1 MKTNQT
7 LLIIGLGAFC
17 FGGCTDSDSSNGT
30 SEILNT
36 GEIGIPS
43 PDSYRS
49 SEEVD
54 SDSAVS
60 EEDSDTVAENDVTP
74 LPDVQGEETQDA
86 SAPQD
91 VAIPETVEDVEEGKD
106 ADTEAPDPEDVL
118 SPEDTESEDD
128 SATGDVGDDATGD
141 VGDDTSAD
149 GDEPGKES
157 VTRFVSFGDQGE
169 GNDAQYAVGAAAA
182 TVCEERGCDFALL
195 LGDNFYDVGVSSV
208 DDPQFETKFELP
220 YADLDMPFY
229 VVLGNHDYGE
239 TSFEWYRGEFQK
251 QYALQ
256 NPKWVFPKEYYSF
269 ETGEGLADFFAFDTA
284 RLMWGDM
291 EDEQRDF
298 LNTAIGDSEAIWK
311 VAFAH
316 HPYLSNGKHGNAGNY
331 EGFSFIPIASGA
343 TVKDFMDDVICG
355 KVDLYLSGHDH
366 NRQSFTASASNCG
379 VNFIVNGAS
388 SKSSDFAYHDDNFT
402 LWDDDQKEGFVWL
415 EIDEEKM
422 TVVWYDSDGNIDF
435 EYTID
440 KP

>member
-1 MKTNQT
+1 MVE
-7 LLIIGLGAFC
+7 A
-17 FGGCTDSDSSNGT
+17 
-30 SEILNT
+30 
-36 GEIGIPS
+36 
-43 PDSYRS
+43 
-49 SEEVD
+49 
-54 SDSAVS
+54 
-60 EEDSDTVAENDVTP
+60 ED
-74 LPDVQGEETQDA
+74 
-86 SAPQD
+86 APT
-91 VAIPETVEDVEEGKD
+91 AT
-106 ADTEAPDPEDVL
+106 PEDVAA
-118 SPEDTESEDD
+118 SDTAVDATDSKEPDTQPGEDVNAPEDTAVAEDVPNV
-128 SATGDVGDDATGD
+128 DVGENITEEG
-141 VGDDTSAD
+141 G
-149 GDEPGKES
+149 ENEEKS

-169 GNDAQYAVGAAAA
+169 GNEAQYAVGASAA
-182 TVCEERGCDFALL
+182 TVCQQRGCDFALL
-195 LGDNFYDVGVSSV
+195 LGDNFYDGGVTSV
-208 DDPQFETKFELP
+208 DDPQFESKFELP

-251 QYALQ
+251 QYAMQ
-256 NPKWVFPKEYYSF
+256 NPKWVLPKEYYSF

-291 EDEQRDF
+291 EDEQREF
-298 LNTAIGDSEAIWK
+298 LNEAIGGSDAIWK

-331 EGFSFIPIASGA
+331 EGFSFIPIASGENI
-343 TVKDFMDDVICG
+343 KDFMDDVICG

-388 SKSSDFAYHDDNFT
+388 SKSSDFKYHDNNFT

-415 EIDEEKM
+415 EIDDEKM